1 VIKSNIEDCTKVAA
15 VPAGAMICVTG
26 RITPIIYDIRNR
38 PARITWRQMTGSPR
52 NKQEVSQLE
61 CIIMA
66 VSDFVAGGQPT
77 KVAASPGNGEEHFF
91 PNIARSVCHTEKVPV
106 TIFKHAGEASQAVAH
121 EIAQLIQQRSSAGKK
136 CILGL
141 ATGSTPLGVYKE
153 LVRMHHKEALSFQ
166 SVITFNLDE
175 YYGISHQASQSYH
188 RFMWENLFSHIDIL
202 KENVHIP
209 DGELPP
215 EQVAA
220 YCQSYDQQIRDAGG
234 LDLQLL
240 GIGRTGHIGFNEPGS
255 PADSRTRLIALDRVT
270 RLDAASDF
278 YGQQHVP
285 LRAITMGVGTIME
298 SRRIILM
305 AFGENKSAT
314 VAQAVEGP
322 ISANLPASYLQQHS
336 DVQFVLDS
344 AAAAHLTRVKTPWLT
359 GPVQWNPEMTKR
371 GVIWLAQKLNK
382 AILKLT
388 DEDFG
393 EHGLQDL
400 LAGQGPAYD
409 INLGVFRELVGK
421 ITGWPAGKPESL
433 HRPGDIRRPGDAI
446 FPKKILVFSPH
457 PDDDVISMGGTIIRM
472 VDQGH
477 EVHIAYQTSGNI
489 AVFDADALRYADFV
503 REFNRGFGLDAA
515 SVERLERQVEEFVV
529 GKKAGDSDSP
539 PLRTIKTLIR
549 RCEARAGARAC
560 GIPSQQLHFLE
571 LPFYETGLI
580 RKDPISSADV
590 DIIVKLLRDV
600 QPHQIYAAGDL
611 SDPHGTHRMCLEA
624 LVQAIDVLYGPGA
637 KEAPEVWLYRGAWQE
652 WEPESIDM
660 AIPLSPGE
668 LARKRDAIFK
678 HQSQKDRAMFP
689 GTDQREFWQRAEDR
703 NRGTAD
709 IFNRLGLAEYEAI
722 EGFVKW
728 IAHHK

>member
-1 VIKSNIEDCTKVAA
+1 MSSALSSHIACTQYE
-15 VPAGAMICVTG
+15 
-26 RITPIIYDIRNR
+26 RI
-38 PARITWRQMTGSPR
+38 
-52 NKQEVSQLE
+52 
-61 CIIMA
+61 
-66 VSDFVAGGQPT
+66 
-77 KVAASPGNGEEHFF
+77 
-91 PNIARSVCHTEKVPV
+91 PV
-106 TIFKHAGEASQAVAH
+106 TVFQEAHDASVAVAT
-121 EIAQLIQQRSSAGKK
+121 EIADLIRHRAAEGKK
-136 CILGL
+136 CVLGL
-141 ATGSTPLGVYKE
+141 ATGSTPLGVYRE
-153 LVRMHHKEALSFQ
+153 LVRLHKMEALSFRN
-166 SVITFNLDE
+166 VVTFNLDE
-175 YYGISHQASQSYH
+175 YYPISQEGSQSYH
-188 RFMWENLFSHIDIL
+188 RFMWENLFSHIDIHPD
-202 KENVHIP
+202 NVHIP
-209 DGELPP
+209 DGRLPP
-215 EQVAA
+215 EQLTQ
-220 YCQSYDQQIRDAGG
+220 YCQSYEEEIRAAGG

-278 YGQQHVP
+278 YGEQYVP
-285 LRAITMGVGTIME
+285 RRAITMGVGTILE

-314 VAQAVEGP
+314 VAQAVESP
-322 ISANLPASYLQQHS
+322 VSANLPASYLQQHPQ
-336 DVQFVLDS
+336 VQFVLDG
-344 AAAAHLTRVKTPWLT
+344 AAAADLTRIKSPWLS
-359 GPVQWNPEMTKR
+359 GPVPWNPEMTKR
-371 GVIWLAQKLNK
+371 AVIWLARKLSK

-409 INLGVFRELVGK
+409 INLKVFRELVGK

-457 PDDDVISMGGTIIRM
+457 PDDDVISMGGTIIRL

-477 EVHIAYQTSGNI
+477 AVHIAYQTSGNI

-503 REFNRGFGLDAA
+503 REFNRGLGLDAA
-515 SVERLERQVEEFVV
+515 SVEHLERQLEEFVV

-539 PLRTIKTLIR
+539 PLRTIKAFIR
-549 RCEARAGARAC
+549 RCEARAAARAC
-560 GIPSQQLHFLE
+560 GIAPRQLHFLD

-580 RKDPISSADV
+580 RKDPISDADV
-590 DIIVKLLRDV
+590 EIILNLLNEL
-600 QPHQIYAAGDL
+600 QPHQVYAAGDL
-611 SDPHGTHRMCLEA
+611 SDPHGTHRSCLEA
-624 LVQAIDVLYGPGA
+624 LVRALELFKPNHGNA
-637 KEAPEVWLYRGAWQE
+637 SPEVWLYRGAWQE

-703 NRGTAD
+703 NRGTAE

-722 EGFVKW
+722 EGFVCWKP
-728 IAHHK
+728 AEVT

>member
-1 VIKSNIEDCTKVAA
+1 MTTSSWTQEYTPSQNASGVPKISARLQSSERLPVSVFEQAED
-15 VPAGAMICVTG
+15 
-26 RITPIIYDIRNR
+26 
-38 PARITWRQMTGSPR
+38 
-52 NKQEVSQLE
+52 
-61 CIIMA
+61 
-66 VSDFVAGGQPT
+66 
-77 KVAASPGNGEEHFF
+77 AS
-91 PNIARSVCHTEKVPV
+91 R
-106 TIFKHAGEASQAVAH
+106 AVAH
-121 EIAQLIQQRSSAGKK
+121 EIAQLISTRSTERRL
-136 CILGL
+136 CVLGL
-141 ATGSTPLGVYKE
+141 ATGSTPLGVYRE
-153 LVRMHHKEALSFQ
+153 LVRLHKEESLSFRN
-166 SVITFNLDE
+166 VVTFNLDE
-175 YYGISHQASQSYH
+175 YYPISHEASQSYH
-188 RFMWENLFSHIDIL
+188 RFMWENLFSLIDI
-202 KENVHIP
+202 KPENVHIP
-209 DGELPP
+209 DGQLPP
-215 EQVAA
+215 EQLSV
-220 YCQSYDQQIRDAGG
+220 YCQSYEAEIRHAGG

-278 YGQQHVP
+278 YGEQYVP
-285 LRAITMGVGTIME
+285 RRAITMGIGTILE
-298 SRRIILM
+298 ARRIILM

-314 VAQAVEGP
+314 LASAVEGP
-322 ISANLPASYLQQHS
+322 VTANLPASYLQQHS
-336 DVQFVLDS
+336 HVQCVVDR
-344 AAAAHLTRVKTPWLT
+344 AAAADLTRIKSPWLS
-359 GPVQWNPEMTKR
+359 GSVQWDPETTKR
-371 GVIWLAQKLNK
+371 AVIWLAQKCAK

-409 INLGVFRELVGK
+409 INLKVFRELVGK

-433 HRPGDIRRPGDAI
+433 RRPGDISRPGDAT

-515 SVERLERQVEEFVV
+515 SVEHLERQLEEFVV
-529 GKKAGDSDSP
+529 GKKAGDSDAP
-539 PLRTIKTLIR
+539 PLRKIKAMIR

-560 GIPSQQLHFLE
+560 GIAPQRLHFLD

-580 RKDPISSADV
+580 RKDPISEADV
-590 DIIVKLLRDV
+590 QIILRLLKDL
-600 QPHQIYAAGDL
+600 QPHQVYAAGDL

-624 LVQAIDVLYGPGA
+624 LLQAVVLFEQQSQA
-637 KEAPEVWLYRGAWQE
+637 VMPEVWLYRGAWQE
-652 WEPESIDM
+652 WDPESIDM

-728 IAHHK
+728 INPRK